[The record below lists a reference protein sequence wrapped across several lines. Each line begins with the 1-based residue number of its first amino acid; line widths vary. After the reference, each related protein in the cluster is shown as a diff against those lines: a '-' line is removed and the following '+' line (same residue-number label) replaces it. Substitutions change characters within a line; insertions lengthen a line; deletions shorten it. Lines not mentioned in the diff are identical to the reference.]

1 MKILFI
7 SHTFPPIFGG
17 VERQNYFLSENLK
30 KHAQVKVIANG
41 KGKMWLPIFLPM
53 AFLQALFLMS
63 DYDVFL
69 MGNGVLAPLGAV
81 LKFFHPKKKFICIVH
96 GLDITFAYKKGFLA
110 KTYKIV
116 NIPSLKKVDKLFM
129 VGNHTIDE
137 AVKIGIARDRCVF
150 IPNGIDM
157 AELVVPTSRNE
168 MGKVLGID
176 VSDKKIILR
185 IGRFV
190 PHKGVEWFIR
200 NVMPKLPEN
209 YFFVAVGG
217 IVSAK
222 ATGSENI
229 YPLCEKAITELNLE
243 KKVKLI
249 GNVPE
254 KDKFILLNAADLYIS
269 PNIKV
274 AGSMEGFGITA
285 IEGGACGRVVLASN
299 MEGLKDAIQEGEN
312 GFLVEPENPDAWAK
326 KILEVTKDDQF
337 IQDFG
342 AKAKKYIE
350 ENFTW
355 EKISKRYIE
364 EITKI
369 LNNSQ
374 K

>member
-30 KHAQVKVIANG
+30 IHAQVKVIANG

-200 NVMPKLPEN
+200 NVMLWKW
-209 YFFVAVGG
+209 
-217 IVSAK
+217 K
-222 ATGSENI
+222 
-229 YPLCEKAITELNLE
+229 
-243 KKVKLI
+243 
-249 GNVPE
+249 
-254 KDKFILLNAADLYIS
+254 
-269 PNIKV
+269 
-274 AGSMEGFGITA
+274 
-285 IEGGACGRVVLASN
+285 
-299 MEGLKDAIQEGEN
+299 
-312 GFLVEPENPDAWAK
+312 
-326 KILEVTKDDQF
+326 
-337 IQDFG
+337 
-342 AKAKKYIE
+342 
-350 ENFTW
+350 
-355 EKISKRYIE
+355 
-364 EITKI
+364 
-369 LNNSQ
+369 
-374 K
+374 

>member
-1 MKILFI
+1 M
-7 SHTFPPIFGG
+7 
-17 VERQNYFLSENLK
+17 
-30 KHAQVKVIANG
+30 
-41 KGKMWLPIFLPM
+41 
-53 AFLQALFLMS
+53 
-63 DYDVFL
+63 
-69 MGNGVLAPLGAV
+69 
-81 LKFFHPKKKFICIVH
+81 
-96 GLDITFAYKKGFLA
+96 
-110 KTYKIV
+110 
-116 NIPSLKKVDKLFM
+116 
-129 VGNHTIDE
+129 
-137 AVKIGIARDRCVF
+137 
-150 IPNGIDM
+150 
-157 AELVVPTSRNE
+157 
-168 MGKVLGID
+168 
-176 VSDKKIILR
+176 
-185 IGRFV
+185 
-190 PHKGVEWFIR
+190 
-200 NVMPKLPEN
+200 
-209 YFFVAVGG
+209 
-217 IVSAK
+217 
-222 ATGSENI
+222 
-229 YPLCEKAITELNLE
+229 
-243 KKVKLI
+243 
-249 GNVPE
+249 
-254 KDKFILLNAADLYIS
+254 LNAADLYIS